1 MRCFAGCRIGVAC
14 AAIVVVLTTPTLAV
28 ARPAA
33 HRLDG
38 SSARLLYTGDWS
50 GSREIYS
57 VDPRHPKAIAQLT
70 FGHER
75 SCDPLVVA
83 CGSSNVAPSPDG
95 RHVAFTSF
103 ADYSPRS
110 LYVSRIDG
118 RGRLRAARFDHCYGG
133 DITWAPDSLKFAYV
147 SNCGPAPS
155 MIYIAKADGSRSRR
169 LSYAR
174 NPSWSPDGRSLAFL
188 ADRELWIAR

>member
-1 MRCFAGCRIGVAC
+1 MSDRGRVCRNRRRAHDAAAGRRQAGGASPGWFFGPAPLHRRLVGQPGD
-14 AAIVVVLTTPTLAV
+14 LLGRSTP
-28 ARPAA
+28 
-33 HRLDG
+33 
-38 SSARLLYTGDWS
+38 S
-50 GSREIYS
+50 E
-57 VDPRHPKAIAQLT
+57 AIAQLT

-103 ADYSPRS
+103 ADYSPGS

-118 RGRLRAARFDHCYGG
+118 RGRRRVARLDHCYGG

-174 NPSWSPDGRSLAFL
+174 NPSW
-188 ADRELWIAR
+188 